1 MRKSDNCLQN
11 NHGTCEGIVRWTA
24 QDDTMTAM
32 CSCECHNSMYQL
44 IKNTVAVANQNQ
56 RNNPYAFTH
65 DGEL

>member
-1 MRKSDNCLQN
+1 
-11 NHGTCEGIVRWTA
+11 
-24 QDDTMTAM
+24 
-32 CSCECHNSMYQL
+32 MYQL